1 MQHAQPAYYEL
12 YNSYFPTFALYP
24 LDYIVGRGPSSMRNF
39 ESFWAD
45 LGQALH
51 SEFGMTIEGKIRRG
65 ELISDDC
72 MLHVALEQIETW
84 CKRKCLIKDCPNSE
98 NGLCKGKCLIGK

>member
-1 MQHAQPAYYEL
+1 MISSVYNVTRMQHAQPAYYEL

-39 ESFWAD
+39 EGFWAD

-51 SEFGMTIEGKIRRG
+51 SEFGKTIMIV
-65 ELISDDC
+65 C
-72 MLHVALEQIETW
+72 YMLHLNKLKHGVSESVSLRTVQIPKMV
-84 CKRKCLIKDCPNSE
+84 CAKDNA
-98 NGLCKGKCLIGK
+98 